1 MTTKALIDPSSAA
14 QSILDYP
21 LALSRVGG
29 DKELLKELGDLFL
42 EEYPQLLAEIH
53 DAHKQGAAA
62 QLGRVAHSLKG
73 SVANFGAKDAVELAA
88 QLEQCGAK
96 GNRPRHD
103 RSDLGTGRNRH
114 RCSFSHRHLEQ
125 HVRAHWHARQQFAA
139 TRK

>member
-96 GNRPRHD
+96 GNLAAVDEMLHAL
-103 RSDLGTGRNRH
+103 DLVLL
-114 RCSFSHRHLEQ
+114 SLQAEL
-125 HVRAHWHARQQFAA
+125 ARL
-139 TRK
+139 